1 MSKFN
6 APLFIAIALLGYDYM
21 SMVSMGV
28 VVLLALMVGSM
39 VRTYGEVK

>member
-6 APLFIAIALLGYDYM
+6 APLFVAIAALGYDYL

-28 VVLLALMVGSM
+28 VVLLAIMVGSM
-39 VRTYGEVK
+39 VRVYGD